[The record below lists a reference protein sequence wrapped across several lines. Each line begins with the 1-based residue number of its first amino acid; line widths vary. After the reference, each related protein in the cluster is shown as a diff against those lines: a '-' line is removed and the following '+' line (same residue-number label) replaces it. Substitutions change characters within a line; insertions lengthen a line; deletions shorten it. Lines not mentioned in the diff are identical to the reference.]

1 MKTHQVD
8 LARARREHRE
18 RMAAATDAALAALDA
33 INDKA
38 PPRGVVPDLGNASR
52 VPSMSLGTRRL
63 CNDHRTEPPE
73 HAEDSVVLNEYDRPT
88 IACIEWKRV
97 TFYREAGPKR
107 PSDRPPEPKDN
118 DKPDSD
124 QGQGDEAGSAAAIR
138 DGNLTRGVFNGY
150 MSPATRRKVRKIVS
164 TWVRS
169 IMLYRAD
176 IKKRWDPGRAYPV
189 FVTVTLPS
197 DQVHS
202 DSVINRACLQP
213 FLQMLKRHHG
223 IENYF
228 WRAESQE
235 NGRVH
240 FHILTDRYIGKE
252 DLQVSWNKAVNRLG
266 YVDRYYEASGDACPP
281 STEIHRVRSQVKD
294 RKTGKMRDVD
304 PVDYLLDYVMDAA
317 TLEQLP
323 EGEDQDKSK
332 PRRLV
337 GKWRKPDGTIG
348 TYYTRPITGRVWGM
362 SDALRSIREPRA
374 EASYRLITALEKAK
388 EAGVLRRI
396 DQDHATLYFGPVA
409 LVIGR
414 AHRGMW
420 QLIKDYYINVF
431 GYLYPA
437 QLPPEYVRGKPLQN
451 PVNLWLDLE
460 HFASYTR
467 EPAVIEAEAPK
478 WDWRTQDRTMEVVI
492 GGSVRVFYTPE
503 WLQRFPDVI
512 IEEPHMIPPGW
523 KHYRD

>member
-1 MKTHQVD
+1 M
-8 LARARREHRE
+8 
-18 RMAAATDAALAALDA
+18 
-33 INDKA
+33 
-38 PPRGVVPDLGNASR
+38 
-52 VPSMSLGTRRL
+52 
-63 CNDHRTEPPE
+63 
-73 HAEDSVVLNEYDRPT
+73 NEYDRPT
-88 IACIEWKRV
+88 IACIEWRRV
-97 TFYREAGPKR
+97 TLYREAGPKR
-107 PSDRPPEPKDN
+107 EGPPKPEGSDRVKVLGDQSPGQEP
-118 DKPDSD
+118 
-124 QGQGDEAGSAAAIR
+124 GSAEAIR

-150 MSPATRRKVRKIVS
+150 MSPATRRKVRKVVS

-197 DQVHS
+197 DQMHS
-202 DSVINRACLQP
+202 DSVINRSCLQP

-228 WRAESQE
+228 WRAEAQE

-266 YVDRYYEASGDACPP
+266 YVDRYYEATGEAMPP

-294 RKTGKMRDVD
+294 RKTGQMRDVD

-317 TLEQLP
+317 QLEQLP
-323 EGEDQDKSK
+323 EGQVRKEGE

-337 GKWRKPDGTIG
+337 GKYRAADGRIV

-362 SDALRSIREPRA
+362 SDALRAIREPRA
-374 EASYRLITALEKAK
+374 EVSYRLIKALEQAT

-396 DQDHATLYFGPVA
+396 DQDHATLYFGPVSV
-409 LVIGR
+409 VIGR

-437 QLPPEYVRGKPLQN
+437 QLPPEYLRGKPLTS
-451 PVNLWLDLE
+451 PINLWLDLQ
-460 HFASYTR
+460 HFATYTR
-467 EPAVIEAEAPK
+467 EPAVIEVSEPR
-478 WDWRTQDRTMEVVI
+478 WNWRTQDVHMYIKVD
-492 GGSVRVFYTPE
+492 GQVRMYYSSD
-503 WLQRFPDVI
+503 WLQRFPHLIV
-512 IEEPHMIPPGW
+512 EQPHMIAPGY
-523 KHYRD
+523 KYFSE

>member
-1 MKTHQVD
+1 
-8 LARARREHRE
+8 
-18 RMAAATDAALAALDA
+18 
-33 INDKA
+33 
-38 PPRGVVPDLGNASR
+38 
-52 VPSMSLGTRRL
+52 MSLGSHRL
-63 CNDHRTEPPE
+63 CDDPRQQPPKS
-73 HAEDSVVLNEYDRPT
+73 AEDAVILNEYERPT
-88 IACIEWKRV
+88 IACIEWRRV
-97 TFYREAGPKR
+97 TLYREAGPKR
-107 PSDRPPEPKDN
+107 IEPPPPPGKDQPKESTDQKAAHEP
-118 DKPDSD
+118 
-124 QGQGDEAGSAAAIR
+124 GSAEAIR

-164 TWVRS
+164 TWVRA

-197 DQVHS
+197 DQLHS
-202 DSVINRACLQP
+202 DAEINRACLQP
-213 FLQMLKRHHG
+213 FLVMLRRHHG

-228 WRAESQE
+228 WRAEAQE

-266 YVDRYYEASGDACPP
+266 YVDRYYEATGEAMPP

-294 RKTGKMRDVD
+294 KKTGQMRDVD

-317 TLEQLP
+317 QLEQLP
-323 EGEDQDKSK
+323 PGEDQDKDK

-337 GKWRKPDGTIG
+337 GKYRAADGRIV

-362 SDALRSIREPRA
+362 SDALRAIREPRA
-374 EASYRLITALEKAK
+374 EVSYRLIKALEQATD
-388 EAGVLRRI
+388 AGVLRRI

-437 QLPPEYVRGKPLQN
+437 QLPPEYVRGKPLTS
-451 PVNLWLDLE
+451 PINLWLDLQ
-460 HFASYTR
+460 HFATYTR
-467 EPAVIEAEAPK
+467 TPPVIEEALPR
-478 WDWRTQDRTMEVVI
+478 WDWRTMDTHVYTTV
-492 GGSVRVFYTPE
+492 GGIMRGYYSAEFLKRLPHLIQE
-503 WLQRFPDVI
+503 Q
-512 IEEPHMIPPGW
+512 PHMIAPGF
-523 KHYRD
+523 RFDSE